1 MATCYLF
8 RFLTQDRD
16 DDMFTFAIVRCC
28 LNLNYT
34 HTVVAV
40 HVGEGRT
47 AAIKDMIRSL
57 WLHGEA
63 VFVQIGTLAVENAL
77 EVFPTLLDNR
87 YKCLLVMHYRRCEFF
102 VTY

>member
-1 MATCYLF
+1 MATYYLF
-8 RFLTQDRD
+8 RILSQDQD
-16 DDMFTFAIVRCC
+16 NDVFSFAILRCC
-28 LNLNYT
+28 LDLNYT

-40 HVGEGRT
+40 HVGEGHT

-63 VFVQIGTLAVENAL
+63 VFVQIGNLAVENAL

-87 YKCLLVMHYRRCEFF
+87 YKCLLVMHYRRCKICVNF
-102 VTY
+102 